1 MTTTTTSLPFPE
13 QAGCSESKQSLRSV
27 LAGQS
32 AFIKGASKCTHAV
45 LSLRLPLSPME
56 GSGDHL
62 HTESETVSPGRETGQ
77 LGMAEGE
84 DAVEMDVP
92 ETSKGPIHQ
101 EEGDPLDEAD
111 PTEEG
116 KGCCSPAAEGPDPD
130 AAQLGTP
137 EPVPSAPLEPPALTE
152 TSVPPVAD
160 LCHPR
165 PSKVSLAEMDCLI
178 CFNQYSAC
186 RLPKVLAC
194 QHVFCAV
201 CLKLILRN
209 EDHTWVVSCPLC
221 RKATVVFGGLICS
234 LHDKEDVVGRLGSP
248 GLDTEVP
255 CPPDPSG
262 TSLTDG
268 HPASENDAIREPSR
282 AAAKR
287 LVLLLLLVAVLIV
300 LVLPFMYTG
309 MLKWMLCSVVV
320 LGLIMSVLLCC
331 NPSWSCPDLLRSPWR
346 WKERQEA

>member
-1 MTTTTTSLPFPE
+1 MFGEQTKPSLCVGRTKRLYKRSFE
-13 QAGCSESKQSLRSV
+13 MHTCSL
-27 LAGQS
+27 
-32 AFIKGASKCTHAV
+32 KGAAV
-45 LSLRLPLSPME
+45 LSLRPPLSPME
-56 GSGDHL
+56 GSRDHL

-77 LGMAEGE
+77 LGMAEG
-84 DAVEMDVP
+84 DAAEMDVP
-92 ETSKGPIHQ
+92 ETSKSPIHQ
-101 EEGDPLDEAD
+101 EDACPLDEAD

-178 CFNQYSAC
+178 CFNRYSAC

-248 GLDTEVP
+248 GLDAEVP
-255 CPPDPSG
+255 CPPDPPG
-262 TSLTDG
+262 TGLAEG
-268 HPASENDAIREPSR
+268 NPASENDANRGPSR

-309 MLKWMLCSVVV
+309 MLKWVLCSVVV

-346 WKERQEA
+346 WKERQEAPVA